1 MAKGHTVYRSLLV
14 AWQVG
19 TCVKK
24 TRIDIGTVYSRWFGA
39 KTKIKGEMVDNGQRL
54 RVVIG
59 PAQLRMR
66 VRLRSKNE

>member
-1 MAKGHTVYRSLLV
+1 M
-14 AWQVG
+14 
-19 TCVKK
+19 CKK

-39 KTKIKGEMVDNGQRL
+39 KTKIKGEMSVNGQRL